1 MDIKKLTPLVIT
13 GVLIVLAIIL
23 YINNNKKI
31 STYQTLNI
39 KYNNQNYEYENFINF
54 CFVGLGTHCNSAEL

>member
-39 KYNNQNYEYENFINF
+39 KYNNQKGKDISSFPF
-54 CFVGLGTHCNSAEL
+54 